1 MKITLSSPETLASV
15 LCSTKYFWTPGF
27 FFRPK
32 EEEEKKK
39 TYKGEESGTPPFKP
53 THTGEECSKGGCTSL
68 TYSFSLDRRNVPL
81 LARSES
87 NVRILAPLMEIMG

>member
-1 MKITLSSPETLASV
+1 VSYVALNISGLLVSFS
-15 LCSTKYFWTPGF
+15 G
-27 FFRPK
+27 PK
-32 EEEEKKK
+32 KKKKKK